1 MTGKTGR
8 KTAAYHEQAS
18 KAIAGGVNSNVRLKA
33 PLCFKSAAG
42 AHIVDLADNELIDYA
57 LGMGPA
63 LLGHAPPVVL
73 EAVANSLSAGQL
85 YAGQSTL
92 ELELARRIQRHVPGA
107 ELIRI
112 GMTGSEMVQVALR
125 VARAATGRRRIVK
138 FAGHYH
144 GWFDNIL
151 TQEVTFSGNAPTQIR
166 APSAQSA
173 GQSQS
178 ALADT
183 VVLPWNDLHTL
194 EIYCEHHERNTAA
207 IIMEPVMCNTG
218 VIPPHPKYLQSVRAL
233 CDRHGITFIID
244 EVITGFRLG
253 LSGAQGFFGVTAD
266 LAVFAK
272 ALGAG
277 FPVAALTGRQSLMSL
292 IGSGTVNHSGTYNS
306 NVVSLSAAIATLDA
320 LAETQSG
327 PYANIRSTGEALM
340 EGMRNIARG
349 LGDSLIVQ
357 GYPSVFH
364 TAFGDMEEVRS
375 LDEQRRCDAARQGR
389 FLEALL
395 TRGIR
400 PTPRGT
406 WFVSAAHTA
415 TDVDRTLSAVREAL
429 DASR

>member
-1 MTGKTGR
+1 MAGR
-8 KTAAYHEQAS
+8 TPSEAVAYHEQAV
-18 KAIAGGVNSNVRLKA
+18 KVIAGGVNSNVRLKA
-33 PLCFKSAAG
+33 PLCFRSAAG
-42 AHIVDLADNELIDYA
+42 SHLVDIAGNELVDYA

-63 LLGHAPPVVL
+63 ILGHAPPAVL
-73 EAVANSLSAGQL
+73 DAVAKSLSAGQL
-85 YAGQSTL
+85 YAGQTTL
-92 ELELARRIQRHVPGA
+92 ELELARRIQRHVPAA

-112 GMTGSEMVQVALR
+112 GITGSEMVQAALR
-125 VARAATGRRRIVK
+125 VARAATGRPRIVK

-144 GWFDNIL
+144 GWFDNVL
-151 TQEVTFSGNAPTQIR
+151 TQELSFSGDAPTEIQAAR
-166 APSAQSA
+166 VQSA
-173 GQSQS
+173 GQVES

-183 VVLPWNDLHTL
+183 VVLPWNDLRTV
-194 EIYCEHHERNTAA
+194 EIYCEHHGRDTAA

-218 VIPPHPKYLQSVRAL
+218 VIPPSPKYLEGVRAA
-233 CDRHGITFIID
+233 CDRHGIVLIMD

-253 LSGAQGFFGVTAD
+253 LAGAQGFFGVTGD

-306 NVVSLSAAIATLDA
+306 NVVSVSAAIATMDVLADA
-320 LAETQSG
+320 RSEA
-327 PYANIRSTGEALM
+327 YANIRSAGEALM
-340 EGMRNIARG
+340 VGMRDIARD
-349 LGDSLIVQ
+349 LGDNLIVQ

-364 TAFGDMEEVRS
+364 TAFGDMKEIRS
-375 LDEQRRCDAARQGR
+375 LDEHRRCDAARQGR
-389 FLEALL
+389 FLAALL

-400 PTPRGT
+400 PITRGT

-415 TDVDRTLSAVREAL
+415 SDVDRTLIAVRQAL